1 MFNTVK
7 FTKPGARVVS
17 TNMTAIVDGIP
28 QASFVMSTI
37 VGSIQLPNTID
48 YRETLKLG
56 HNKIELL
63 EHKPATKEVAC
74 Q

>member
-1 MFNTVK
+1 
-7 FTKPGARVVS
+7 
-17 TNMTAIVDGIP
+17 MTAIVDGIP

>member
-7 FTKPGARVVS
+7 FTKPGPSVVS